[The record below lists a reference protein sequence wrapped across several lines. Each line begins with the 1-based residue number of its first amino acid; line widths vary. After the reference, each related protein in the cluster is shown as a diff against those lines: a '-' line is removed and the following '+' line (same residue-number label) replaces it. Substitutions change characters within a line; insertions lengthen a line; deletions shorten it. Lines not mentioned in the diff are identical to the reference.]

1 MDSLQGQ
8 ITELD
13 RKVDRLYTIVE
24 RLSYQLTE
32 LALETQHQSD
42 KETKPFVTVD
52 KILNTSSYGQERVH
66 SLMEHKDVL
75 IDDGDLDNR
84 DRQKNDPSISTDIQI
99 RRLTT
104 QLTAAYNRIAVL
116 EEQLLARRLQF

>member
-13 RKVDRLYTIVE
+13 RKFDKLYTIVE

-32 LALETQHQSD
+32 LALEKQHRSD
-42 KETKPFVTVD
+42 KETKSFANVD

-66 SLMEHKDVL
+66 SIMEHKDVL
-75 IDDGDLDNR
+75 IDDSDLDNR
-84 DRQKNDPSISTDIQI
+84 DRLGSDPSISTDIQI